1 MGRRFLSSDN
11 IIPETK
17 IRDLDSDSLDQVELM
32 MEIEEEFG
40 LQIPPDVAA
49 NFVTVADAIRYIE
62 TYKPMNLPPLRFSPL
77 FKRYLWGGR
86 RLGTLLGKPIGE
98 GDDYAESWEVAD
110 HGVDQTVVTGG
121 PLAGTT
127 LTQLMAKY
135 RKELLGKHYGN
146 ASRFPLLFKLLDCR
160 RVLSVQVH
168 PNDIA
173 AAKQTPPDLGKTEA
187 WVILAAEPGSVV
199 YAGLKRG
206 FDRAALEREVHR
218 GTTELCL
225 HKFEPQVGDCIFIPA
240 GTVHALGAGFVVA
253 EIQQAS
259 DTTFR
264 LFDWNRV
271 GPDGK
276 PRQLHVEESLA
287 AIDYSA
293 GPVQPQIP
301 QPTESSFVERLVS
314 CDKFILDRWK
324 LNGTDSAAQTTIGGD
339 ERFHI
344 VSVLAGSVKLS
355 WGASSEQ
362 LTLGQTV
369 LIPASAAKCQLTA
382 ELGTVLLDSYLH

>member
-1 MGRRFLSSDN
+1 MVGKKMG
-11 IIPETK
+11 
-17 IRDLDSDSLDQVELM
+17 
-32 MEIEEEFG
+32 EES
-40 LQIPPDVAA
+40 A
-49 NFVTVADAIRYIE
+49 
-62 TYKPMNLPPLRFSPL
+62 LPPLRFAPL

-86 RLGTLLGKPIGE
+86 RLGTLLGKSIGE

-110 HGVDQTVVTGG
+110 HESGESTVVGG

-127 LTQLMAKY
+127 LAQLMAKY
-135 RKELLGKHYGN
+135 GKELLGKHYGN
-146 ASRFPLLFKLLDCR
+146 TSRFPLLFKFLDCR

-168 PNDIA
+168 PNDAA
-173 AAKQTPPDLGKTEA
+173 AAKQMPPDLGKTEA

-206 FDRAALEREVHR
+206 FDRPALEREVHR

-225 HKFEPQVGDCIFIPA
+225 HKYEPRVGDCIFIPA
-240 GTVHALGAGFVVA
+240 GTVHALGAGLVVA

-287 AIDYSA
+287 AIDYSV

-301 QPTESSFVERLVS
+301 QPTERPFVQRLVS
-314 CDKFILDRWK
+314 SDKFILDRWQMH
-324 LNGTDSAAQTTIGGD
+324 GTEPAAQSTIGGD

-344 VSVLAGSVKLS
+344 VSILAGSVKLT
-355 WGASSEQ
+355 WDASSEQ
-362 LTLGQTV
+362 LTLGQTL
-369 LIPASAAKCQLTA
+369 LIPASMGLCHVSASA
-382 ELGTVLLDSYLH
+382 GTVLLDSYLP

>member
-1 MGRRFLSSDN
+1 MA
-11 IIPETK
+11 
-17 IRDLDSDSLDQVELM
+17 SLPL
-32 MEIEEEFG
+32 
-40 LQIPPDVAA
+40 
-49 NFVTVADAIRYIE
+49 
-62 TYKPMNLPPLRFSPL
+62 LRFAPL

-98 GDDYAESWEVAD
+98 GEDYAESWEVAD
-110 HGVDQTVVTGG
+110 HETDQTVVEGG
-121 PLAGTT
+121 PLAGMT
-127 LTQLMAKY
+127 LGGLIEEHGKA
-135 RKELLGKHYGN
+135 LLGRHGQSN
-146 ASRFPLLFKLLDCR
+146 QAARFPLLFKFLDCR

-168 PNDIA
+168 PNDAA
-173 AAKQTPPDLGKTEA
+173 AAKQMPPDLGKTEA

-240 GTVHALGAGFVVA
+240 GTVHALGAGLVVA

-264 LFDWNRV
+264 LFDWNRL

-293 GPVQPQIP
+293 GPVQPQVP
-301 QPTESSFVERLVS
+301 QPTKLPFIQRLVA
-314 CDKFILDRWK
+314 CDKFVLDRWRFE
-324 LNGTDSAAQTTIGGD
+324 GTEPAEPRTIGGD

-344 VSVLAGSVKLS
+344 LSVLSGSATLS
-355 WGASSEQ
+355 ADTASEQ
-362 LTLGQTV
+362 LTLGQT
-369 LIPASAAKCQLTA
+369 LLLPASAGVCQITAKP
-382 ELGTVLLDSYLH
+382 GTVFLDSYLP